1 KVFETDWP
9 GYGPQKNRALEKA
22 TGDWILSIDA
32 DERVPPELR
41 SEIEQAVK
49 SERYK
54 GYQIPRSSYYCGQRI
69 RHSGW
74 WPDYTPRLLRQ
85 GSGKF
90 SNSLVHERLE
100 IQGPVGYLRNPM
112 IHYSFDDFEDVLN
125 KMNWFSTQG
134 AKTLLGGQII
144 EFVESSWERFLG
156 FYQDLYITGRIFGR
170 PARIYAGRVQCRGDL
185 LQVSQVASFA
195 GEAIPKKIMP
205 RISVI
210 VSTYNR
216 PDALEMVLRSLEA
229 QTCKDFEVVVADDG
243 SREDTR
249 LMLDRFGSQSPL
261 KLKHVWQEDEGF
273 RAASIR
279 NQAVAASQGEYL
291 VFLDGDCMVFPDF
304 LAEHARLKEPNR
316 FTTGNRMLLSRSFTE
331 IVLDRQL
338 PLHQW
343 TFSQWIRAR
352 LKGQT
357 NRLLPLLRL
366 PLGFLRKLTPRK
378 WYGVKTCNLGTWR
391 QDFLDVNGFDE
402 SYQGWGYEDSDL
414 VIRIMNKGVFR
425 LEGRFAIPV
434 IHLWHPLNHSPSTE
448 ENLQRLQNVLK
459 SNATRVDNGV
469 HRHMS
474 A

>member
-1 KVFETDWP
+1 
-9 GYGPQKNRALEKA
+9 
-22 TGDWILSIDA
+22 
-32 DERVPPELR
+32 
-41 SEIEQAVK
+41 
-49 SERYK
+49 
-54 GYQIPRSSYYCGQRI
+54 
-69 RHSGW
+69 
-74 WPDYTPRLLRQ
+74 
-85 GSGKF
+85 
-90 SNSLVHERLE
+90 
-100 IQGPVGYLRNPM
+100 
-112 IHYSFDDFEDVLN
+112 
-125 KMNWFSTQG
+125 
-134 AKTLLGGQII
+134 
-144 EFVESSWERFLG
+144 
-156 FYQDLYITGRIFGR
+156 
-170 PARIYAGRVQCRGDL
+170 
-185 LQVSQVASFA
+185 
-195 GEAIPKKIMP
+195 MP

-316 FTTGNRMLLSRSFTE
+316 FTTGNRLLLSRSFTE

-352 LKGQT
+352 LSGQT

-378 WYGVKTCNLGTWR
+378 WNGVKTCNLGTWR
-391 QDFLDVNGFDE
+391 QDFFDVNGFDE

-459 SNATRVDNGV
+459 SNATWVDNGV

>member
-1 KVFETDWP
+1 
-9 GYGPQKNRALEKA
+9 
-22 TGDWILSIDA
+22 
-32 DERVPPELR
+32 
-41 SEIEQAVK
+41 
-49 SERYK
+49 
-54 GYQIPRSSYYCGQRI
+54 
-69 RHSGW
+69 
-74 WPDYTPRLLRQ
+74 
-85 GSGKF
+85 
-90 SNSLVHERLE
+90 
-100 IQGPVGYLRNPM
+100 
-112 IHYSFDDFEDVLN
+112 
-125 KMNWFSTQG
+125 
-134 AKTLLGGQII
+134 
-144 EFVESSWERFLG
+144 
-156 FYQDLYITGRIFGR
+156 
-170 PARIYAGRVQCRGDL
+170 
-185 LQVSQVASFA
+185 
-195 GEAIPKKIMP
+195 MP

-249 LMLDRFGSQSPL
+249 LMLDRFGSQSLL

-316 FTTGNRMLLSRSFTE
+316 FTTGNRLLLSRSFTE

-352 LKGQT
+352 LSGQT

-378 WYGVKTCNLGTWR
+378 WNGVKTCNLGTWR

-402 SYQGWGYEDSDL
+402 NYQGWGYEDSDL

-474 A
+474 AGTR

>member
-1 KVFETDWP
+1 
-9 GYGPQKNRALEKA
+9 
-22 TGDWILSIDA
+22 
-32 DERVPPELR
+32 
-41 SEIEQAVK
+41 
-49 SERYK
+49 
-54 GYQIPRSSYYCGQRI
+54 
-69 RHSGW
+69 
-74 WPDYTPRLLRQ
+74 
-85 GSGKF
+85 
-90 SNSLVHERLE
+90 
-100 IQGPVGYLRNPM
+100 
-112 IHYSFDDFEDVLN
+112 
-125 KMNWFSTQG
+125 
-134 AKTLLGGQII
+134 
-144 EFVESSWERFLG
+144 
-156 FYQDLYITGRIFGR
+156 
-170 PARIYAGRVQCRGDL
+170 
-185 LQVSQVASFA
+185 
-195 GEAIPKKIMP
+195 MP

-316 FTTGNRMLLSRSFTE
+316 FTTGNRLLLSRSFTE

-448 ENLQRLQNVLK
+448 ENLQRLQSVLK